1 VFIEM
6 IAVYFATWLL
16 YALYLS
22 YCTLRQMRDT
32 GRLAAMP
39 KFVRFHCWGIL
50 YAALALDIAFNI
62 VIGTILF
69 LELPELRRLTFTMR
83 CKAWLDLGLAP
94 DSPRLYRWRGG
105 VARYVCESWLNPAE
119 PGHC

>member
-1 VFIEM
+1 MFVEVIVTYL
-6 IAVYFATWLL
+6 AAWLL

-39 KFVRFHCWGIL
+39 RIVRFHCWGIL
-50 YAALALDIAFNI
+50 YAALALDIVFNI
-62 VIGTILF
+62 IVGTLVF
-69 LELPELRRLTFTMR
+69 MELPELRRLTFTMR
-83 CKAWLDLGLAP
+83 CKKWMTVEGRRGDIA
-94 DSPRLYRWRGG
+94 RW
-105 VARYVCESWLNPAE
+105 VCESWLNPAE